1 MDSSMSTKIVNG
13 LNRQL
18 EMHLPLNTCHTYID
32 LVSLTNAIVA
42 ELGIERFVSTETH
55 TSRRASPEQEEVVVV
70 GQSVRLPGGIHD
82 PRSFWDALITQRDDM
97 MTPVPPSRWAH
108 ASFYRA
114 PTSNAPPS
122 PCDISL
128 DKAGWIDLA
137 SFDHSFF
144 GLGLSEAF
152 FLSPTI
158 RLTLEMAFEALED
171 ANIPLS
177 KIKGSDMGVFVA
189 NAMDDG
195 FIQLLFADK
204 GWGGVLLPIFFKC

>member
-1 MDSSMSTKIVNG
+1 MSTKIVNT

-18 EMHLPLNTCHTYID
+18 KMHLPLNTCHTHID
-32 LVSLTNAIVA
+32 LVSLTKAIIT
-42 ELGIERFVSTETH
+42 ELGFEGPKSFESRD
-55 TSRRASPEQEEVVVV
+55 SRRPSSEQEEVVVV

-82 PRSFWDALITQRDDM
+82 PRSFWEALIEQRDDI
-97 MTPVPPSRWAH
+97 MTPVPPSRWNH
-108 ASFYRA
+108 ASFYRD
-114 PTSNAPPS
+114 PKSSAPPS
-122 PCDISL
+122 PCDILL

-152 FLSPTI
+152 FVSPTI
-158 RLTLEMAFEALED
+158 RLTLEMAFEALEN

-195 FIQLLFADK
+195 YIQLLFADK
-204 GWGGVLLPIFFKC
+204 GWSGGL